1 MILNDQI
8 RVLIVDDY
16 ANVRQGLSALL
27 ETAQDI
33 VVVGEAV
40 NGSTAIQQALTLQP
54 DVIVMDL
61 IKPGLQGI
69 ETIETIKRRIP
80 HARILILTN
89 FGEEELVLSAFRSG
103 AQGYLL
109 KDAMMTNVVEAIRDV
124 YDGKL
129 TLHPNLTDVFMQ
141 AIQEPQKS

>member
-16 ANVRQGLSALL
+16 ANVRHGLSALL
-27 ETAQDI
+27 ETTPDI

-40 NGSTAIQQALTLQP
+40 NGSTAIQQALALHP

-61 IKPGLQGI
+61 IKPGLDGI
-69 ETIETIKRRIP
+69 EAIETIKQEIP
-80 HARILILTN
+80 QARILILTN
-89 FGEEELVLSAFRSG
+89 FGEEEPVFSAFRSG

-109 KDAMMTNVVEAIRDV
+109 KDAMMTNIVEAIRDV
-124 YDGKL
+124 HNGKL
-129 TLHPNLTDVFMQ
+129 TLHPNLTDVFMH

>member
-1 MILNDQI
+1 MNLNDQI

-27 ETAQDI
+27 ETTPDI

-40 NGSTAIQQALTLQP
+40 DSTTAIQTALALHP

-61 IKPGLQGI
+61 IKPGLDGI
-69 ETIETIKRRIP
+69 EAIEGIKRAIP
-80 HARILILTN
+80 QARILILTN
-89 FGEEELVLSAFRSG
+89 FGEEKPVFSAFQSG

-109 KDAMMTNVVEAIRDV
+109 KGAIMTNVAEAIRDV
-124 YDGKL
+124 YNGKL
-129 TLHPNLTDVFMQ
+129 TLHPNLTDVFMH
-141 AIQEPQKS
+141 AIMEPQKR